1 MTRKP
6 ISPADATPVRVVFVT
21 LDNHIVAAVDDA
33 RRSLAQDLPGL
44 TLSVHAATDWNDNP
58 ASLEACRAA
67 ILAGD
72 IIIVS
77 MIFVEE
83 HVRAIADVLE
93 ARHLECDAMAC
104 CMSAGTIMKYT
115 TMGRFKMS
123 EEQKGPLALLKK
135 LRGKSSR
142 GGKDS
147 GRTAGERQ
155 LAMLRRLP
163 QLLRFIPGTAQDV
176 RNYFLTLQ
184 YRIAASDENI
194 ANMVRLLV
202 GKYAKG
208 ERKGLQGRITVG
220 DPVEYPD
227 MGLYHPGLKPRV
239 TTQLSS
245 LPHKAGA
252 RGTIGLLLLRTY
264 ILSGDTG
271 HYDRVIRELETRGF
285 NVVPVFSSG
294 LDMRGAI
301 ERFMTPGTG
310 GVRIDALCSLTGFS
324 LVGGPAYSD
333 AAAAAETL
341 AALDVPY
348 FSAMATEFQSK
359 EVWFSS
365 TQGLTPIET
374 TLMVAIP
381 ELDGSIGSMVF
392 GGRSDAGGGARACIC
407 SRELASCPSGRACMQ
422 PDDERVVLLAD
433 RLAAMVDLRRKERAE
448 RRIAIA
454 MFNYPPNSG
463 SIGTAAYLSVFESLF
478 ETMRRLKSE
487 GYDVDLPADAEA
499 LKDGILEGNA
509 ALYGVEANV
518 HTVIPVDQH
527 VRGEKHLA
535 DLEAKW
541 GPAPGR
547 VLSNGRG
554 IFVLGRQYGN
564 LLIAI
569 QPPFGYEG
577 DPMRLLFEG
586 GFAPNHAFAAFYRY
600 LRETYRADAVLHFGT
615 HGALEFMPGKQVGLS
630 ADCWPDRLLGALP
643 NFYLYAA
650 NNPSEGTIAKRR
662 SAATLISYLTPP
674 ITHSGLYKGLTEIKG
689 SLDRYRSAAPE
700 ARVERE
706 RLFQLIRV
714 QAEQLDLGK
723 NGLGLAEADL
733 IQALVAEVAEVEYA
747 LIPHGLHIAGRAME
761 ENERLE
767 MLDHVAANMP
777 PAVRPHLQTELIAA
791 IAKGD
796 GATIARMTKNAAG
809 ELKECIDKLVT
820 MNRELAHNG
829 EIDGLVRALDGRYV
843 LPSPSGD
850 LLRTPELL
858 PTGRNIHG
866 FDPFG
871 IPSAFAIQDGERQA
885 AKVLERYL
893 ATDGRLPET
902 VAVVLWGTDNLKTGG
917 APLAQ
922 AMALMGARPRLDAYN
937 RVCGAVLVP
946 LEELQRPRIDAVMTL
961 SGIFRDLLPIQA
973 SMLAEASY
981 LAAVADEPVE
991 MNFIRKH
998 ALAYCESHGCD
1009 IEAAAYRV
1017 FSNADGA
1024 YGSNVN
1030 MLVASSSWS
1039 DDDEI
1044 AQTYSNRKSF
1054 AINRRGKT
1062 SAQAEVFDAM
1072 IGQVDMAYQN
1082 LDSVE
1087 IGVTTIENYF
1097 DTLGG
1102 LTKAVNRAK
1111 GGGSLPVFISD
1122 QTQGEGRVRTLGEQ
1136 VALETRTRTLNPKW
1150 FEGMLK
1156 HGYEGV
1162 RNIETQVT
1170 NTFGWSATTGDVD
1183 PWVYQQIT
1191 ETFVL
1196 DTEMRERLAT
1206 LNPASAAR
1214 VANRLIEAHE
1224 RNYWQPDAET
1234 LAALKQ
1240 AGEELEDRLE
1250 GLVREAAQ

>member
-1 MTRKP
+1 MTRKL
-6 ISPADATPVRVVFVT
+6 ISPADSTPVRVVLVT
-21 LDNHIVAAVDDA
+21 LDNHMGAAVDDA
-33 RRSLAQDLPGL
+33 RRKLAVDLPGL
-44 TLSVHAATDWNDNP
+44 SLSVHAATDWNDDP
-58 ASLEACRAA
+58 ASLEDCRAA

-72 IIIVS
+72 IVIVS

-93 ARHLECDAMAC
+93 ARHRECDAMVC

-115 TMGRFKMS
+115 SMGRFRMS

-202 GKYAKG
+202 NKYAKG
-208 ERKGLQGRITVG
+208 ERKALAGRLSAG
-220 DPVEYPD
+220 DPVEYPEV
-227 MGLYHPGLKPRV
+227 GLYHPRIKPRV
-239 TTQLSS
+239 TTRLSDLPS
-245 LPHKAGA
+245 LSGS
-252 RGTIGLLLLRTY
+252 RGTIGVLLMRTY

-271 HYDRVIRELETRGF
+271 HYDRVIRELETRGY
-285 NVVPVFSSG
+285 NVVPVFCSG

-301 ERFMTPGTG
+301 ERYMLPANG
-310 GVRIDALCSLTGFS
+310 GVTIDALCSLTGFS

-333 AAAAAETL
+333 AAAAAQTL
-341 AALDVPY
+341 EALDVPY
-348 FSAMATEFQSK
+348 ISAFVTEFQTK
-359 EVWFSS
+359 EAWLSS
-365 TQGLTPIET
+365 SQGLTPIET

-381 ELDGSIGSMVF
+381 ELDGAIGSMVF
-392 GGRSDAGGGARACIC
+392 GGRSDGGGKSKPCIC
-407 SRELASCPSGRACMQ
+407 SRELSACPSGRSCMQ
-422 PDDERVVLLAD
+422 PDSERVTLLAD
-433 RLAAMVDLRRKERAE
+433 RLTAMVDLRRKARFE
-448 RRIAIA
+448 RRVAIT

-478 ETMRRLKSE
+478 ETMRRLKAE
-487 GYDVDLPADAEA
+487 GYDVELPADAEA
-499 LKDGILEGNA
+499 LKVSILEGNA
-509 ALYGVEANV
+509 PLYGTEANV
-518 HTVIPVDQH
+518 HVVIPADQH
-527 VRGEKHLA
+527 VRGEVHLA
-535 DLEAKW
+535 DIEKQW

-554 IFVLGRQYGN
+554 LFVLGRQFGK
-564 LLIAI
+564 LLLGI

-586 GFAPNHAFAAFYRY
+586 GFAPNHAFAAYYRY
-600 LRETYRADAVLHFGT
+600 LRETFKADAVLHFGT
-615 HGALEFMPGKQVGLS
+615 HGALEFMPGKQVGL
-630 ADCWPDRLLGALP
+630 AGDCWPDRLLGALP

-662 SAATLISYLTPP
+662 SAATLVSYLTPP
-674 ITHSGLYKGLTEIKG
+674 ITHSGLYKGLSDLKG
-689 SLDRYRSAAPE
+689 SLDRHRVAAPE
-700 ARVERE
+700 ALVERE
-706 RLFQLIRV
+706 RLFQLIQV
-714 QAEQLDLGK
+714 QAGQLELGK
-723 NGLGLAEADL
+723 DTLGLAEADV
-733 IQALVAEVAEVEYA
+733 IQKLVAEVAEVEYA
-747 LIPHGLHIAGRAME
+747 LIPHGLHIAGRGMDEA
-761 ENERLE
+761 ERLE
-767 MLDHVAANMP
+767 MLQHVATNMP
-777 PAVRPHLQTELIAA
+777 SISRHGRQIELLGA
-791 IAKGD
+791 IAKSD
-796 GATIARMTKNAAG
+796 LVTVARMTKDADA
-809 ELKECIDKLVT
+809 ELKESVDKLVT
-820 MNRELAHNG
+820 MNRELADNG
-829 EIDGLVRALDGRYV
+829 EIDGLIRALDGRYV

-871 IPSAFAIQDGERQA
+871 IPSAFAVQDGERQA
-885 AKVLERYL
+885 AKILERYL

-922 AMALMGARPRLDAYN
+922 AMALMGARPKLDAYN

-981 LAAVADEPVE
+981 LAAMADEPVE

-1062 SAQAEVFDAM
+1062 SHQAEVFDAM

-1102 LTKAVNRAK
+1102 LTKAVSKAK
-1111 GGGSLPVFISD
+1111 GGATLPVFISD

-1196 DTEMRERLAT
+1196 DAAMRERLAT